1 MPLPSSMSRT
11 EPVMVAVE
19 ADCLRDGFRAAM
31 RRLASSVAVVT
42 CQRDGEWAGMAA
54 TSVTS
59 LSMDPPSILVCV
71 NRTASIR
78 TAITQGS
85 AFTVNLLDREHAE
98 VSMAFGGAKS
108 GVERFDVGRWQAGE
122 AGVPWL
128 EDGVASID
136 CVVDAE
142 IEYGTHS
149 IIIGQVR
156 SARVSGEATPL
167 IYLNGQY
174 Q

>member
-1 MPLPSSMSRT
+1 MSMAD
-11 EPVMVAVE
+11 PVPAPVAAEGEV
-19 ADCLRDGFRAAM
+19 LRDGFRAAM
-31 RRLASSVAVVT
+31 RRLASTVAVVT
-42 CQRDGEWAGMAA
+42 CRRDGEWAGMAA

-71 NRTASIR
+71 NRGASIR
-78 TAITQGS
+78 GAIRQGS
-85 AFTVNLLDREHAE
+85 PFTVNLLDRDHAP
-98 VSMAFGGAKS
+98 VSMAFGGAKT
-108 GVERFDVGRWQAGE
+108 GAERFGVGSWQAGE

-128 EDGVASID
+128 EDGVAAID

-149 IIIGQVR
+149 IIIGRVR
-156 SARVSGEATPL
+156 GARICGEATPL
-167 IYLNGQY
+167 IYLDGHY

>member
-1 MPLPSSMSRT
+1 MI
-11 EPVMVAVE
+11 EVKVE
-19 ADCLRDGFRAAM
+19 DLRDGFRAAM

-42 CQRDGEWAGMAA
+42 CRRDGEWAGMAA

-59 LSMDPPSILVCV
+59 LSMEPPSILVCV
-71 NRTASIR
+71 NRSASIR
-78 TAITQGS
+78 SAIIQGS
-85 AFTVNLLDREHAE
+85 PFTVNLLDREHAE

-108 GVERFDVGRWQAGE
+108 GLARFDVGRWQAGE

-128 EDGVASID
+128 EDGVAAID

-156 SARVSGEATPL
+156 GARVSGEVTPL